1 MTKIASASEEL
12 LGKLIPLSTKSN
24 LFSRPRLPFMA
35 KLAMGWSNPDDEIQD
50 LIQESVEQNWE
61 HQ

>member
-1 MTKIASASEEL
+1 
-12 LGKLIPLSTKSN
+12 
-24 LFSRPRLPFMA
+24 MA

-50 LIQESVEQNWE
+50 LIQESVEQSWE